1 MAPLWRMGV
10 GIVVVLTFLYRLAFH
25 DSRVSNFETP
35 PGYSAAKSIAQI
47 EADEQKAF
55 EKALTET
62 GQEKDKDK
70 DKDKERVA
78 EASPVKS
85 KSPAQTVSVVTKK
98 LMKSVKN
105 FTPKKWLSKKLAK
118 LSKLKWKKEI
128 R

>member
-1 MAPLWRMGV
+1 MAPLWRIGV
-10 GIVVVLTFLYRLAFH
+10 GIVVVLIFFYRVVFH
-25 DSRVSNFETP
+25 DSIASNFETP

-47 EADEQKAF
+47 EANEQKAF
-55 EKALTET
+55 EKALIET
-62 GQEKDKDK
+62 TQEKVK
-70 DKDKERVA
+70 VA

-118 LSKLKWKKEI
+118 LTKLKWKKEI